1 MPGVEEDWQTTL
13 GEDRK
18 YKIIIIIVKNNNI
31 EMIIRVL
38 TFPKVIDPACFT
50 E

>member
-1 MPGVEEDWQTTL
+1 MPGMEEDWQTTL

-18 YKIIIIIVKNNNI
+18 YKIIIVKNNNI

-38 TFPKVIDPACFT
+38 TFPKVIGPACFT